1 MFLGKNRIKGNRL
14 WVMAKEGFTWS
25 QHRVE

>member
-1 MFLGKNRIKGNRL
+1 MFLRKTGIKRNRL
-14 WVMAKEGFTWS
+14 RVMAKEGFTWS